1 MVENKSKFHLEIVSP
16 EGVIFQDQVQEAVIP
31 AYDGEI
37 TVLPNHTPLLSRL
50 KEGEIII
57 KYEKEELLIAIT
69 GGFLEINNNN
79 VYISSDYAVKAKDIE
94 IAKAQQAKKRA
105 EELLREK
112 AENVDLTLIEK
123 DLQRSILELKVA
135 EKIRKKQRIIQ

>member
-1 MVENKSKFHLEIVSP
+1 VENKSKFHLEIVSP